1 MLWAAR
7 VLARAF
13 GMAGELLSRLRRR
26 PAASDPA
33 EELRSRLA
41 EARARDEEEAAPA
54 ADEPAPDVADEP
66 APDVADEP
74 SPGPDHQPGEPASA
88 DLEDLRRDVHARARA
103 LSEEMR
109 GAGDQD

>member
-1 MLWAAR
+1 M
-7 VLARAF
+7 VC
-13 GMAGELLSRLRRR
+13 ELLSRLRRR
-26 PAASDPA
+26 PAATDPA

-66 APDVADEP
+66 
-74 SPGPDHQPGEPASA
+74 SPGPDQQSSEPASA

>member
-26 PAASDPA
+26 PAASDSA

-54 ADEPAPDVADEP
+54 ADEP